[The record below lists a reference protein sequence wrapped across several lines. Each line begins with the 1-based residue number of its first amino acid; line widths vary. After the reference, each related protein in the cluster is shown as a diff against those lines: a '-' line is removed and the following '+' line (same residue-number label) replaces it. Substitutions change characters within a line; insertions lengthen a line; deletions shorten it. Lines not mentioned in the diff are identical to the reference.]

1 MTWVQYEVWAVDAA
15 EHEELVDTTFSIK
28 EAKQLAEK
36 ALQEGAVECIIYK
49 DEDGELEQFEVIA
62 KE

>member
-1 MTWVQYEVWAVDAA
+1 VDAD
-15 EHEELVDTTFSIK
+15 EHEELIDTTFSIK
-28 EAKQLAEK
+28 EARALAGQ

-49 DEDGELEQFEVIA
+49 DEDGELEEFEVIA

>member
-1 MTWVQYEVWAVDAA
+1 MTWVQFEVWSVD
-15 EHEELVDTTFSIK
+15 EDDHEELVDTTFSIK
-28 EAKQLAEK
+28 EARALAEK

-49 DEDGELEQFEVIA
+49 DEDGELSEFKVVA